1 MVADEAAAVADD
13 AALEAEVE
21 ASLALVVAVEADVE
35 AEVAEVDAS
44 LAFVVAVEADEE
56 ADVAE
61 LAAAVAELA
70 AAVAEVAALFSE
82 VIRNDFVTTS
92 ELSTGSA
99 TFVILL
105 LSPSNR
111 PALFFPNLSAMSS
124 AFS

>member
-1 MVADEAAAVADD
+1 MVADEAAAIADD

-44 LAFVVAVEADEE
+44 LAFVVAVDADEE

-82 VIRNDFVTTS
+82 VTRKDFVTTS
-92 ELSTGSA
+92 ESAVGSA
-99 TFVILL
+99 TFVILEL
-105 LSPSNR
+105 
-111 PALFFPNLSAMSS
+111 PASKIPELFFPNLSAMSS